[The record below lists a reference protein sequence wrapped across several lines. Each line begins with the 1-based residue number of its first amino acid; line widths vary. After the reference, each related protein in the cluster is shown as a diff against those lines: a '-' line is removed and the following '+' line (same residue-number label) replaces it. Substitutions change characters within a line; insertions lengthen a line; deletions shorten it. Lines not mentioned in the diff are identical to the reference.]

1 MKRAVVVGERT
12 VGGAYG
18 GGRQNINDH
27 LDLLLSTSR
36 SVSTVTH
43 TDWEGTG
50 VQPDVPV
57 PAAQALDVAIRE
69 SSSVAHLTPWEG
81 KSRHSWQ
88 RRAG

>member
-12 VGGAYG
+12 AGGAYG

-43 TDWEGTG
+43 TDWEDTG

-57 PAAQALDVAIRE
+57 PAAQALDAAIAK
-69 SSSVAHLTPWEG
+69 AH
-81 KSRHSWQ
+81 Q
-88 RRAG
+88 